1 MTSAF
6 GKQTDFLKYRES
18 SLEDLLFINS
28 TVNLSFEVKVSAFIA
43 TNKQAFLSQLPDAI
57 VNQLTNK
64 QAFLKTFFIENK
76 ETDIFD
82 MITVIKLIFS
92 YSFTNLLTKKLLIN
106 LVLEHNYYPIQFSS
120 IIFTY
125 PFKLIIENIK
135 SEINCP
141 NFKKLLYLKS
151 KEEGM
156 EDLLF
161 TSQYIK
167 FSFIELIELNI
178 PDHHQLTYI
187 KNLKEVTE
195 PYEYNGLKSILK
207 RLSPEDVFNFEKQ
220 FYKF

>member
-6 GKQTDFLKYRES
+6 GKKTDFLKYRES

-64 QAFLKTFFIENK
+64 QPFLKTFFIENK

-187 KNLKEVTE
+187 KNLKEVTD

>member
-64 QAFLKTFFIENK
+64 QPFLKTFFIENK

-187 KNLKEVTE
+187 KNLKEVTD

>member
-64 QAFLKTFFIENK
+64 QPFLKTFFIENK